1 MKPIIV
7 DISIKASKE
16 KIWNAVTDVSQ
27 MRHWFFD
34 NIPDFKAEIGFKTW
48 FVIKNEE
55 RVFYHLWEVVD
66 VDVFNRIKVEW
77 TYPDYIK
84 QPFVVT
90 FYISELENG
99 MKNFKVKVDGAE
111 IFNQCSIPEF
121 TRESCYEGWTYFTN
135 RFKKY
140 IEE

>member
-1 MKPIIV
+1 MKSIIV
-7 DISIKASKE
+7 DISIKASEE

-99 MKNFKVKVDGAE
+99 MKNFKVKVEGVE
-111 IFNQCSIPEF
+111 IFNQFSIPEL
-121 TRESCYEGWTYFTN
+121 TSESCIEGWTYFTN
-135 RFKKY
+135 RLKKY
-140 IEE
+140 IEQ

>member
-99 MKNFKVKVDGAE
+99 MKNFKVKVEGVE
-111 IFNQCSIPEF
+111 IFNQFSIPEF
-121 TRESCYEGWTYFTN
+121 TSESCIGGWTYFTN
-135 RFKKY
+135 RLKKY
-140 IEE
+140 IEQ